1 MNNFGALLF
10 LVPIVELYVLL
21 KVGGYVGAL
30 NTLGLL
36 VFAVI
41 GGLLLLRVQGLA
53 TLKQFR
59 ETVARGQ
66 LPAEQ
71 LLDRAMLM
79 LAGVLFVIPGFLTD
93 VLALGLLLP
102 LLRRYLARMFLRR
115 AASGGEMFI
124 RTRSARRS
132 RTTLEGQYSREE

>member
-36 VFAVI
+36 ALAVVV
-41 GGLLLLRVQGLA
+41 GLLLLRVQGLA
-53 TLKQFR
+53 TLKQFQ

-66 LPAEQ
+66 LPAAQ

-79 LAGVLFVIPGFLTD
+79 LAGVLFIIPGFLTD
-93 VLALGLLLP
+93 LIALCLLLP
-102 LLRRYLARMFLRR
+102 PLRRFLAQMFLRR
-115 AASGGEMFI
+115 AANGGDVFM
-124 RTRSARRS
+124 RTRSSRRS